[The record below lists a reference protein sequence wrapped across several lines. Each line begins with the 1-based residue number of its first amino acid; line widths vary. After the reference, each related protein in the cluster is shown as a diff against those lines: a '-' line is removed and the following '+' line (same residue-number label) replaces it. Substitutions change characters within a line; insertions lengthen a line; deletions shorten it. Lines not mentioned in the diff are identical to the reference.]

1 MDLIDRIKAIAHRA
15 CEAHGIDLVD
25 IESFRAG
32 RRRMLRIYIGKADG
46 VSVDDC
52 AQVSRQLSTLLDAE
66 NVLENE
72 AYTLEVSS
80 PGIDRPFKTLRDWQ
94 RNLGRPVRI
103 SLKQPLENLL
113 EKNLEKNFKGKNLV
127 TGRLVEADDQKAILE
142 TPSGRLEVLQAHVA
156 QARCEIEMPS

>member
-1 MDLIDRIKAIAHRA
+1 MDLIDRISGIAQRA

-32 RRRMLRIYIGKADG
+32 RRRMVRIYIGKAEG

-52 AQVSRQLSTLLDAE
+52 ANVSRQLSTLLDVE

-94 RNLGRPVRI
+94 RNVGRPVRV
-103 SLKQPLENLL
+103 STKQPIE
-113 EKNLEKNFKGKNLV
+113 GKNII
-127 TGRLVEADDQKAILE
+127 TGRLIEADDQKAVLE
-142 TPSGRLEVLQAHVA
+142 TPSGRLEVPQAQVA